1 MKTVKKKIVLMLL
14 CCLLI
19 VTGYAQGQIEEIS
32 TGLRSGNVSFISK
45 YFDNVV
51 DITVNNSQSTFSHSQ
66 AEMVLKNFFKKSQV
80 SEFNIIENGVSNGNG
95 SAYTVGELVTKSER
109 YKVYISIRQKDRSY
123 MIQEM
128 RFEK

>member
-1 MKTVKKKIVLMLL
+1 MVLMLL
-14 CCLLI
+14 CCLLV
-19 VTGYAQGQIEEIS
+19 VTSYAQGQIEEIS
-32 TGLRSGNVSFISK
+32 AGIRSGNVSFISK

-51 DITVNNSQSTFSHSQ
+51 DITVNNNQSTFSHSQ
-66 AEMVLKNFFKKSQV
+66 AEMVLKNFFKNSEP

-95 SAYTVGELVTKSER
+95 SAYTVGELVTKNNR
-109 YKVYISIRQKDRSY
+109 YKVYISIRQKDRNY

>member
-1 MKTVKKKIVLMLL
+1 MLV
-14 CCLLI
+14 
-19 VTGYAQGQIEEIS
+19 VTSYAQGQMEEIS
-32 TGLRSGNVSFISK
+32 TGIRSGNVSLISK

-51 DITVNNSQSTFSHSQ
+51 DITVNNGQSTFSHSQ

-95 SAYTVGELVTKSER
+95 SAYTVGELVTKNDR
-109 YKVYISIRQKDRSY
+109 YKVYISIRQKDKSY
-123 MIQEM
+123 AIQEM

>member
-1 MKTVKKKIVLMLL
+1 MKTIKKKMMLMLL
-14 CCLLI
+14 CCLLV
-19 VTGYAQGQIEEIS
+19 VTSYAQGQMEEIS
-32 TGLRSGNVSFISK
+32 TGIRSGNVSLISK

-51 DITVNNSQSTFSHSQ
+51 DITVNNGQSTFSHSQ

-95 SAYTVGELVTKSER
+95 SAYTVGELVTKNDR
-109 YKVYISIRQKDRSY
+109 YKVYISIRQKDKSY
-123 MIQEM
+123 AIQEM